1 MGMALLAGWRKK
13 PEQIR
18 RKPSQLRKSVR
29 LEIERLETRYCPSP
43 VISNFLARGA
53 IANYQ
58 VELMGT
64 VKDSDPGSILV
75 TFSGPGLS
83 TSITLSGSASFDV
96 FTTAT
101 ALGTVN
107 AVAIN
112 QQTSQTGSA
121 STTITDRAPSITN
134 FTASQSGGGYW
145 IFQGQVTDD
154 QTVAGLVVTLGGLP
168 SLQGVT
174 ATVNS
179 NGWFSVTVRLKTG
192 ESGTA
197 TAQTTDCWGLASN
210 TAWTTVHNY

>member
-1 MGMALLAGWRKK
+1 MALLARWRNKAE
-13 PEQIR
+13 PIR
-18 RKPSQLRKSVR
+18 RKPSRLRKSVR

-43 VISNFLARGA
+43 VITNFHAPTT
-53 IANYQ
+53 IANHQ

-64 VKDSDPGSILV
+64 VQDTDPGSIIV

-83 TSITLSGSASFDV
+83 ASITLSGSASFDV
-96 FTTAT
+96 LTTAT
-101 ALGTVN
+101 SLGTVN
-107 AVAIN
+107 ALATN
-112 QQTSQTGSA
+112 QRTGQTGSA
-121 STTITDRAPSITN
+121 SAPITDRAPSITN
-134 FTASQSGGGYW
+134 FTASQLGGGYW
-145 IFQGQVTDD
+145 VFQGQVTDD
-154 QTVAGLVVTLGGLP
+154 QSVAGLVVTLAGLP

-210 TAWTTVHNY
+210 TAWTIVQP